1 MLVKKL
7 GEKTD
12 HLVEQSDKKMETK
25 FKTIAFLF
33 LVIAMLSCKKD
44 EATEPEEGGIPKT
57 EVPSKPTE
65 GNIVI
70 ADTQSDA
77 VKYDD
82 KTITVKSFT
91 VNKILPTVLA
101 GYAQVTIQSEEKDGL
116 FPKYSIGMNMLSGL
130 PAVGVKTNV
139 VGGTTPLI
147 GLNIYEGSTLYAFSA
162 MNGTFTVD
170 SNDGHNA
177 VITVGD
183 IDMKQSFMQGFDAS
197 LKKFKVKSFKVK
209 IAY

>member
-1 MLVKKL
+1 MKK
-7 GEKTD
+7 
-12 HLVEQSDKKMETK
+12 K
-25 FKTIAFLF
+25 FKTIALLF
-33 LVIAMLSCKKD
+33 TVVAMLSCKKE
-44 EATEPEEGGIPKT
+44 EATEPEEIIPKT
-57 EVPSKPTE
+57 EAGKPTE

-70 ADTQSDA
+70 ADTQNDV

-91 VNKILPTVLA
+91 INKVLSTVLT
-101 GYAQVTIQSEEKDGL
+101 GYAQATIQSEEKDGI
-116 FPKYSIGMNMLSGL
+116 FTKYTIGMNMLSGL
-130 PAVGVKTNV
+130 PAVGVKTNII
-139 VGGTTPLI
+139 GGTTPLI
-147 GLNIYEGSTLYAFSA
+147 GLNIYEGSVLYAFSA

-197 LKKFKVKSFKVK
+197 LKKFKMKSFKFKLV
-209 IAY
+209 Y